1 MGQNSIRQ
9 KSQRKIKKDRFE
21 YISTLTKDEI
31 NNIKLNSLQI
41 NFNNIF
47 NGLNCKKINNK
58 INRIE
63 NKTNSFIEILNNS
76 ISYSLFKYKLY
87 IKKVLNYNNNI
98 NIIQYELKKNLSLNK
113 YDIENLSEYEDI
125 SNNVL
130 LKKYNNNKSRKNEII
145 IRNKY
150 YLQLITKQIWK
161 PKEVIN
167 KNLFFFDWD
176 DTLMCTSF
184 IFPSGILLDKY
195 TEKDKENLKK
205 LDLSVKNILT
215 KTIEL
220 GDVYLISNAAPGWIE
235 FSSNKFYPNSVELLK
250 KVKIISARG
259 LFEKKYPG
267 DMKQWKVKAF
277 LKIFEQLNPKLL
289 YNIICFG
296 DSIMELEASHVLASK
311 LLNVYIKTIKFK
323 QSPKPIE
330 ITKQLNLILKQF
342 NNIYGSVK
350 NLSIKIENK

>member
-1 MGQNSIRQ
+1 MGQNAIRQ

-31 NNIKLNSLQI
+31 KNIKQNSFQI
-41 NFNNIF
+41 KFKNIF
-47 NGLNCKKINNK
+47 NEINNRKINN
-58 INRIE
+58 INNINE
-63 NKTNSFIEILNNS
+63 KEMINYINFINNS
-76 ISYSLFKYKLY
+76 ISYSNFKYKLF
-87 IKKVLNYNNNI
+87 IKNNFEYNNNI
-98 NIIQYELKKNLSLNK
+98 NLLHLKKNLSLNK
-113 YDIENLSEYEDI
+113 YDIDNLSEYDDI

-130 LKKYNNNKSRKNEII
+130 LKKNNKQLLKENEIK

-150 YLQLITKQIWK
+150 YSQLIVKEIWK
-161 PKEVIN
+161 PKEIIH

-184 IFPSGILLDKY
+184 ILPNGILLEKF
-195 TEKDKENLKK
+195 TEKDKDSLRK
-205 LDLSVKNILT
+205 LDLTVKNILT
-215 KTIEL
+215 KTTEL

-235 FSSNKFYPNSVELLK
+235 FSSNKYFPNSVELLN

-277 LKIFEQLNPKLL
+277 LNVFEQLNPKII

-296 DSIMELEASHVLASK
+296 DSIIELEASHVLASK
-311 LLNVYIKTIKFK
+311 LLNAYIKTVKFK
-323 QSPKPIE
+323 QFPKPVE

-342 NNIYGSVK
+342 NTIYSSVK
-350 NLSIKIENK
+350 NLTIKIENK

>member
-1 MGQNSIRQ
+1 MGQNAIRQ

-31 NNIKLNSLQI
+31 KIIKQNSFQIKFKNIFKEINNRKLNNINNINEKEMINYI
-41 NFNNIF
+41 NFI
-47 NGLNCKKINNK
+47 
-58 INRIE
+58 
-63 NKTNSFIEILNNS
+63 NNS
-76 ISYSLFKYKLY
+76 ISYSNFKYKLF
-87 IKKVLNYNNNI
+87 IKNNFEHNNNI
-98 NIIQYELKKNLSLNK
+98 NILHLKKNLSLNK
-113 YDIENLSEYEDI
+113 YDIDNLSEYDDI

-130 LKKYNNNKSRKNEII
+130 LKKYNKELLKEKEIK

-150 YLQLITKQIWK
+150 YSQLIVKEIWK
-161 PKEVIN
+161 PKEIIH

-184 IFPSGILLDKY
+184 ILPSGILLEKF
-195 TEKDKENLKK
+195 TEKDKDSLRK
-205 LDLSVKNILT
+205 LDLTVKSILT
-215 KTIEL
+215 KTTEL

-235 FSSNKFYPNSVELLK
+235 FSSNKYFPNSVELLN

-277 LKIFEQLNPKLL
+277 LNVFEQLNPKII

-296 DSIMELEASHVLASK
+296 DSIIELEASHILASK
-311 LLNVYIKTIKFK
+311 LLNAYIKTVKFK
-323 QSPKPIE
+323 QFPKPVE

-342 NNIYGSVK
+342 NTIYSSVK
-350 NLSIKIENK
+350 NLTIKIENK